1 MKKYSSAF
9 TLAEVLITLGIIG
22 IIASLTLPAL
32 IQKNNNRIVETRLMK
47 FYSTINQAVRLAEV
61 DYGDKKYWY
70 SDLKG
75 AEIDKD
81 GNPVPG
87 SSEAEKWFNKYLAP
101 YMKIIKTEILSNGS
115 LIIYLPDGS
124 AFGPRTNTTRDWD
137 FYPGNVQK
145 CIDSGNKRGTCVFSF
160 NFVPIKPEDENEIWK
175 WVYHVNRG
183 FEPWKFRWDGT
194 REQLEDLCYTN
205 KMEGS
210 VSGRNYCTALIQ
222 LNNWKIPDDYP
233 YKVSY

>member
-22 IIASLTLPAL
+22 ITASLTFPAL

-47 FYSTINQAVRLAEV
+47 FYLTVNQAVRLAEV

-87 SSEAEKWFNKYLAP
+87 SSEAEKWFNKYLTP
-101 YMKIIKTEILSNGS
+101 YMKIIKTEILSDGS
-115 LIIYLPDGS
+115 FIVYFPDGS
-124 AFGPRTNTTRDWD
+124 ALRPPEHTTRDWY
-137 FYPGNVQK
+137 FYPGKAQQ
-145 CIDSGNKRGTCVFSF
+145 CINKGDKLGICVFAF
-160 NFVPIKPEDENEIWK
+160 NFYPIETKYSGEAINWTYLFNK
-175 WVYHVNRG
+175 GV
-183 FEPWKFRWDGT
+183 EPWKFRWDGT
-194 REQLEDLCYTN
+194 KKQLEDLCYTN
-205 KMEGS
+205 KKLGNAT
-210 VSGRNYCTALIQ
+210 GRHYCTALIQ
-222 LNNWKIPDDYP
+222 MNNWKIPDDYP